1 MLTYTRSSN
10 ASAQKPYRSNAKT
23 AWFAMLLGG
32 LFCCNMGSVN
42 LMAESDS
49 DGKGFGLLAH
59 WPFDVDYSSTVNNG
73 LYQGKPFGGDYIQI
87 TKDPSSIKAGQGAL
101 RLDSGD
107 RSGNKTYVSI
117 RNPLFGY
124 KNADV
129 FTVVAW
135 YRYDDLSSDGSDSRN
150 FVWETT
156 PGYSLAF
163 GLGLDQEQRDAEW
176 WFQTASHSSI
186 SDTTGPQIKS
196 GEWNHTAMI
205 WNQEQGH
212 AKFFHNGLL
221 RDHITLAEGE
231 ALEEMSGFHI
241 GNHRG
246 GDGARDWDGM
256 IDDVAVYDLE
266 LTPRQIKALAEGTF
280 RGTSVH
286 PGNVLQTVQEPKFQS
301 VIQRPEDFKAPLPLW
316 NGQQSQGPFIG
327 HVSDDSAIIW
337 ARSPIAGSYSLD
349 VYLPGDEESV
359 RRVLARA
366 TEEEDYCLR
375 WEVEGLA
382 ANTKYRYR
390 IRRNTETLWQG
401 DSYYF
406 HTAPSAN
413 LPADVTL
420 VFGSCASSEPSSIWH
435 QIREQNADGVVLL
448 GDTPYIDVTDLD
460 RVRDAYRRFSSVAPL
475 AETFRSI
482 PFWGTWDDHDFGR
495 NDSDGTLPGKEHSRR
510 GFVNYRANPTFGQDN
525 QGIYTKFRYGPVEVF
540 LLDTRWFA
548 RTEPSWA
555 DPDKPTLLG
564 RRQWEWLQAG
574 LLASDASFK
583 LLACGMIW
591 DDKKNSESDDWGTY
605 MHERQAIQSWLGEN
619 QIEGVVLIGGD
630 IHVSRLLKY
639 DTVEQV
645 GYPLYQFISS
655 PMHGSVI
662 PSLNVPHPAL
672 VQSAE
677 EPFVFLKLS
686 IDSTVTPA
694 TLRGAW
700 MNRDGETIFT
710 VDTNRHELSRQKHPI
725 QTKD

>member
-1 MLTYTRSSN
+1 
-10 ASAQKPYRSNAKT
+10 
-23 AWFAMLLGG
+23 MLLWGI
-32 LFCCNMGSVN
+32 FFYNMGSPN
-42 LMAESDS
+42 LMAESES

-59 WPFDVDYSSTVNNG
+59 WPFDVDYSSTVNND

-107 RSGNKTYVSI
+107 QSGNKTYVSI

-135 YRYDDLSSDGSDSRN
+135 YRYDDLSGDGSDARN

-163 GLGLDQEQRDAEW
+163 GLGLDKERRDAEW

-186 SDTTGPQIKS
+186 SDTTGPLIS
-196 GEWNHTAMI
+196 AGEWHHTAMI
-205 WNQEQGH
+205 WNQQQGH
-212 AKFFHNGLL
+212 AKFFHNGRL
-221 RDHITLAEGE
+221 RDHITLPEGE
-231 ALEEMSGFHI
+231 ALEEMTGFHI

-246 GDGARDWDGM
+246 GDGARDWDGL

-266 LTPRQIKALAEGTF
+266 LTPRQIKALASGMYSGQ
-280 RGTSVH
+280 RVH
-286 PGNVLQTVQEPKFQS
+286 AGNVLQIVQEPEFQS
-301 VIQRPEDFKAPLPLW
+301 VIERPEDFEAPLPLW
-316 NGQQSQGPFIG
+316 NGRQSQGPFIG
-327 HVSDDSAIIW
+327 HVNDESAIIW
-337 ARSPIAGSYSLD
+337 ARSPVAGPYSLD
-349 VYLPGDEESV
+349 VHLPGDEKSA
-359 RRVLARA
+359 RRVLATA

-375 WEVEGLA
+375 WEVDGLA

-390 IRRNTETLWQG
+390 IRRHTETLWQG

-406 HTAPSAN
+406 HTAPSAS

-460 RVRDAYRRFSSVAPL
+460 RVRDAYRRFSSIPPL
-475 AETFRSI
+475 AETFRSL

-495 NDSDGTLPGKEHSRR
+495 NDSDGTLPGKEHSRH
-510 GFVNYRANPTFGQDN
+510 GFVNYRPNPTFGQDN

-564 RRQWEWLQAG
+564 KRQWEWLQAG

-591 DDKKNSESDDWGTY
+591 DDKKNTESDDWGTY
-605 MHERQAIQSWLGEN
+605 MHERQALQTWLGKN
-619 QIEGVVLIGGD
+619 RIEGVVLIGGD

-662 PSLNVPHPAL
+662 PSLNIPHPAL
-672 VQSAE
+672 IQSAE
-677 EPFVFLKLS
+677 EPFVFLKLN

-694 TLRGAW
+694 TLKGVW
-700 MNRDGETIFT
+700 MNRDGKTIFH
-710 VDTNRHELSRQKHPI
+710 VDTNRDELSHQK
-725 QTKD
+725 QSLETKD